1 MTGQFSYIVMQIL
14 SKSKMLAEAQNCGK
28 VTTAHLM
35 LAMLSV
41 PSPWIKS
48 LLETAQVDTDSLKA
62 DLYSLTGKQKVD
74 LPEDNI
80 PIDGMKRMALS
91 YITYDASA
99 SGIISDAIAS
109 AARNHQPEVNER
121 NLLLALLNPEQTNEV
136 KRLLTGY
143 HLDYQLACVSRTEE
157 SQAQTQEP
165 VASGMSG
172 HDDDDDI
179 FAVDDRSGQPSRP
192 QGPQASRKTNTPVLD
207 RYSHDITKAAADG
220 KLDPVVG
227 REKEVMRVLEI
238 LGRRK
243 KNNPI
248 LIGEPGVGKSAIVE
262 GLAQMIN
269 SQQTAQSLLGKR
281 IVELDMTAIVAGT
294 KYRGQF
300 EDRLKGLVKELEDNP
315 DIIAFIDEIHG
326 IVGAGNAEGSMDAA
340 NILKPALAR
349 GRIQCIGA
357 TTLKEYRNSI
367 EKDGALERRFQKV
380 MVNPTTP
387 EETLQILRNVKDR
400 YEEFHGVSYSDEAL
414 SACVKL
420 AERYV
425 TDRYF
430 PDKAIDIIDELG
442 SYIRQ
447 NNTKVPQNIIDM
459 QQRIDHI
466 KQQKQDAVNAQN
478 FELAATCRDRQKF
491 CEAQLESLRSGWI
504 VQSHDSRIPVT
515 ESDVAAVVSRMS
527 GIPVHR
533 MEESENVRLKKMP
546 EVLKSGIIGQD
557 NAIDTMVRAIQRSRV
572 GLKDPNRPIGAFM
585 FLGPTGVGKTYLAK
599 RLAEEMFGSA
609 EALIRVDMSEYS
621 ESFNT
626 SRLVG
631 APPGYV
637 GYQEGGQMTEKVR
650 RHPYS
655 IVLLDEIE
663 KANEKVFNL
672 LLQVLDEGRLTDG
685 NGRFVDFRNTVIIM
699 TSNSGTRQLK
709 EFGRGIGFSSGT
721 ASSEEADRDYA
732 RAVIQKS
739 LSKQFSPEFLNRL
752 DEIITFD
759 QLGRESL
766 KRIVDIELKAVFK
779 RVEEMGY
786 TVKMSDRAKDFVA
799 AKGYDAQYGARPLK
813 RAIQS
818 YVEDGLCRLLMEGT
832 LAPGATISIGKHTS
846 RDELVFR
853 PVTA

>member
-1 MTGQFSYIVMQIL
+1 MQIL
-14 SKSKMLAEAQNCGK
+14 TKSKIVAKAQNCSQ
-28 VTTAHLM
+28 VTEVHLI

-48 LLETAQVDTDSLKA
+48 TLESAQVDTGRLK
-62 DLYSLTGKQKVD
+62 DELYRLTGKLQVD
-74 LPEDNI
+74 IPEDYI
-80 PIDGMKRMALS
+80 PANGMANVAFS
-91 YITYDASA
+91 GITYDSDASD
-99 SGIISDAIAS
+99 IISDAITS
-109 AARNHQPEVNER
+109 AINNNQQEVNER
-121 NLLLALLNPEQTNEV
+121 HLLLAVLDPKRTNEV
-136 KRLLTGY
+136 QHLLITH
-143 HLDYQLACVSRTEE
+143 HLDYQTVCLSHIEKE
-157 SQAQTQEP
+157 QTQEP
-165 VASGMSG
+165 VASGVSS
-172 HDDDDDI
+172 HNDDDDFFNLDEQ
-179 FAVDDRSGQPSRP
+179 QP
-192 QGPQASRKTNTPVLD
+192 QQAPRRQSQQTTKKSDTPILD
-207 RYSHDITKAAADG
+207 RFSHDITRAAAEG

-227 REKEVMRVLEI
+227 REKEVTRVLEI

-269 SQQTAQSLLGKR
+269 SQQAAQSLMGKR

-380 MVNPTTP
+380 TVEPTTA

-400 YEEFHGVSYSDEAL
+400 YEEFHGVTYSDEAL
-414 SACVKL
+414 TACVKL

-447 NNTKVPQNIIDM
+447 SNTKVPQAIVDM
-459 QQRIDHI
+459 QKKIERI
-466 KQQKQDAVNAQN
+466 KQQKQEAVNAQN
-478 FELAATCRDRQKF
+478 FELAATCRDSQKL
-491 CEAQLESLRSGWI
+491 CEAQLDSLRTDWLS
-504 VQSHDSRIPVT
+504 QTHDSRIPVS
-515 ESDVAAVVSRMS
+515 EADAAAVVSRMS

-533 MEESENVRLKKMP
+533 MEESENTRLKNMP
-546 EVLKSGIIGQD
+546 AVLKSSIIGQD
-557 NAIDTMVRAIQRSRV
+557 TAIDTIARAIQRSRV

-637 GYQEGGQMTEKVR
+637 GYQEGGQMSEKVR
-650 RHPYS
+650 RRPYS

-685 NGRFVDFRNTVIIM
+685 SGRFVDFRNTVIIM
-699 TSNSGTRQLK
+699 TSNAGTRQLK
-709 EFGRGIGFSSGT
+709 ESGKSIGFHGGT
-721 ASSEEADRDYA
+721 LSSEEADRQHA
-732 RAVIQKS
+732 RDVIQKS

-759 QLGRESL
+759 QLGMDSL
-766 KRIVDIELKAVFK
+766 KRIVDIELKSVFK

-786 TVKMSDRAKDFVA
+786 TVKMSDKAKELVA
-799 AKGYDAQYGARPLK
+799 TKGYDAQYGARPLK
-813 RAIQS
+813 RAIQT
-818 YVEDGLCRLLMEGT
+818 YVEDGLCRLLMDGT
-832 LAPGATISIGKHTS
+832 LTPGDTICIGKNTS
-846 RDELVFR
+846 RDELTFR
-853 PVTA
+853 H